1 MELSREGQGTG
12 HQENRD
18 SDGVLGTVTLRKEKR
33 KQGRESKKEKEVI
46 EAEQRT
52 VEPYRSPRIPMSP
65 QYLPQRC
72 SVPPLCLCDH
82 YRSPQY
88 SSEPPS
94 SLGSPNNKGTAP
106 LPWHAEGRRSCRGAQ
121 ETTPKWGSSTG
132 LHDTFPPCTHSLG
145 LDQVPHGPAA
155 RESLQ
160 PQPHPLPCSCT
171 QLSMV

>member
-46 EAEQRT
+46 EAEQRS

-65 QYLPQRC
+65 QYLPRRC

-82 YRSPQY
+82 YRSHSTPQSRPAHWEALTTKVQSPY
-88 SSEPPS
+88 RGAE
-94 SLGSPNNKGTAP
+94 SLA
-106 LPWHAEGRRSCRGAQ
+106 CRG
-121 ETTPKWGSSTG
+121 EEV
-132 LHDTFPPCTHSLG
+132 L
-145 LDQVPHGPAA
+145 
-155 RESLQ
+155 
-160 PQPHPLPCSCT
+160 
-171 QLSMV
+171 